1 LKRIRQNAIVVCA
14 VLLLLLAVFAVGRFG
29 GWRGFLQP
37 RAVPEVA
44 ISVSTASVDPLN
56 EGRLVSVQGRL
67 ESAKAPT
74 DAQLGVVGD
83 HAVALIRRVEMYQ
96 WREACVD
103 TSCVQ
108 SAAWSE
114 TLIDASAFHVQEG
127 HENPPAFPFEST
139 RFDAEGIHLGA
150 FRPDLELILAQVK
163 PVARALRLEELP
175 ANLAAS
181 ASEIDGR
188 IYIGNDPLNP
198 AVGDLRIGYA
208 IIPSAT
214 TILTGIQRSGRLVA
228 AGPKN
233 PL

>member
-1 LKRIRQNAIVVCA
+1 MKRIRQNAILVCA
-14 VLLLLLAVFAVGRFG
+14 VLLLLLAVLVVERLG

-44 ISVSTASVDPLN
+44 ISVPAASIDPLN
-56 EGRLVSVQGRL
+56 EGRLLSVQGRL
-67 ESAKAPT
+67 EAARVPEDT
-74 DAQLGVVGD
+74 QLGVVGD
-83 HAVALIRRVEMYQ
+83 NAVVLIRSVEMYQ

-108 SAAWSE
+108 STGWSDKR
-114 TLIDASAFHVQEG
+114 IDSSTFHAREG
-127 HENPPAFPFEST
+127 HENPQAFPFEST

-150 FRPDLELILAQVK
+150 FHPELELILAQVE
-163 PVARALRLEELP
+163 PVARPLRLEELP

-181 ASEIDGR
+181 ASQLDGR
-188 IYIGNDPLNP
+188 IYIGNDPFNP

-214 TILTGIQRSGRLVA
+214 TTLSGIQRSNRLVA
-228 AGPKN
+228 AEPKN
-233 PL
+233 RL

>member
-1 LKRIRQNAIVVCA
+1 MKRIRQNAIVACA
-14 VLLLLLAVFAVGRFG
+14 VLLLLLAVFAVDRFG

-37 RAVPEVA
+37 QAVPEVA
-44 ISVSTASVDPLN
+44 ISVAATPIDPLN

-67 ESAKAPT
+67 EAAQAPK
-74 DAQLGVVGD
+74 DAQLGVQAD
-83 HAVALIRRVEMYQ
+83 AAVVLIRNVEMFQ

-108 SAAWSE
+108 STAWSN
-114 TLIDASAFHVQEG
+114 TLIDSSAFHTQEG

-150 FRPDLELILAQVK
+150 FQPDLGLVLAQVE
-163 PVARALRLEELP
+163 PVARPLRLEELP

-181 ASEIDGR
+181 ASQIDGR

-198 AVGDLRIGYA
+198 AVGDLRIGYS

-214 TILTGIQRSGRLVA
+214 TTLSGIQRADRLVA
-228 AGPKN
+228 VEPKN
-233 PL
+233 PT